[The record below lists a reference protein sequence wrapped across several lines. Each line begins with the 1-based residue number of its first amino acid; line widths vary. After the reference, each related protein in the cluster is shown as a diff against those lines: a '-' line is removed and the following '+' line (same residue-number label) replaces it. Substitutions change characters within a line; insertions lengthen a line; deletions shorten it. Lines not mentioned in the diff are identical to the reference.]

1 MSWLFQEPRRDP
13 QLGEALRQLENL
25 SQVDDAE
32 LRQRIMAAAA
42 PRLVSLRS
50 PAPRWWEWVSRWM
63 PVAVPVG
70 LAASLVAGLL
80 LPPAEGLVSSESYT
94 AEAGAD
100 SALVIA
106 AFSEAPAGGQLT
118 GYLVTPEGG
127 DWLLEQ
133 AVTQ

>member
-1 MSWLFQEPRRDP
+1 MNWLFQEPRRDP
-13 QLGEALRQLENL
+13 RLGEALGQLENS

-32 LRQRIMAAAA
+32 LRQRIMLAAV
-42 PRLVSLRS
+42 PRLQSLRS
-50 PAPRWWEWVSRWM
+50 PAPRWWEWISRWM
-63 PVAVPVG
+63 PIAVPVG
-70 LAASLVAGLL
+70 LAACFAAGLL
-80 LPPAEGLVSSESYT
+80 LPGAEELVSPESYT
-94 AEAGAD
+94 AEAAAD

-106 AFSEAPAGGQLT
+106 AFSEAPAGGQLA